1 MIGNTTD
8 RRTKSRRIMSTRIRT
23 RTRTR
28 TKGIIQIMTRKTTRT
43 CILVKLGTLG
53 GGGKGVVSDC

>member
-1 MIGNTTD
+1 
-8 RRTKSRRIMSTRIRT
+8 MSTRIRT

-53 GGGKGVVSDC
+53 GGGEGVVSDYW